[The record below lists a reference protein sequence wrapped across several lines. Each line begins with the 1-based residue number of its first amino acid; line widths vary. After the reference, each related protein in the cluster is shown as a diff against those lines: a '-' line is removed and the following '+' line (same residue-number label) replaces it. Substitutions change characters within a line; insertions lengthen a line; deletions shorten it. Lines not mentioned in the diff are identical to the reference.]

1 MATFTNS
8 ICISR
13 LPSLS
18 LILTIYINS
27 VIADMTPATN
37 AFWIWAGFVM
47 PTLAGSA
54 LWSARP
60 RKDAWKIFFITSG
73 YQFLLFMIF
82 ASIIKAWM

>member
-8 ICISR
+8 IW
-13 LPSLS
+13 LAVFQVW
-18 LILTIYINS
+18 ILTIYINS

-60 RKDAWKIFFITSG
+60 RKDAWKIFFIT
-73 YQFLLFMIF
+73 
-82 ASIIKAWM
+82 